1 MWERLWLR
9 SGKTLFRHFD
19 NPHSTLL
26 LCVTKLKATSG
37 SALFRP
43 DFFFEERECDNL
55 GGTIQTVKEIVQFP
69 DKEVE
74 LQYNIGTRTNG
85 VVELRWLNNLT
96 RLIISLEGLVI
107 RHNSTPLVLVKD
119 WTLEVLRVKILAVG
133 GDILFL
139 LFNHFVVFPKA
150 MS

>member
-1 MWERLWLR
+1 M
-9 SGKTLFRHFD
+9 
-19 NPHSTLL
+19 
-26 LCVTKLKATSG
+26 KATSG

-119 WTLEVLRVKILAVG
+119 
-133 GDILFL
+133 
-139 LFNHFVVFPKA
+139 
-150 MS
+150 